1 MLADLLPQG
10 LKDLLG
16 PDLVFW
22 IGYVSNGKHLGWY
35 ASVQYTIEALLLGA
49 AVALVC
55 GVIAAALRNSAPAP
69 FSWLAAGYINIVRGV
84 PDVLFFLFFPIAFE
98 QGLEWVIS
106 LQVCTPETLALN
118 AGKWPPCDAANLSLN
133 TFQYLLL
140 AGVSLGIVYGAF
152 AANFIAGALRAV
164 PKGQLD
170 AARAYGMSNM
180 QVIWKIQIRQMWIYA
195 MPGLSNVWQSLVKS
209 TSLLSLLQIFDF
221 VAWAQRLG
229 ASNFSK
235 AAGLV
240 HDDWRWRYYL
250 VLLVFYIL
258 LTFVSEKVFGAINRR
273 VRRGLPLADQ
283 NLA

>member
-1 MLADLLPQG
+1 MLVDLLPQG
-10 LKDLLG
+10 FKNLLG
-16 PDLVFW
+16 PDVVFW
-22 IGYVSNGKHLGWY
+22 IGYISNGKHVGWY
-35 ASVQYTIEALLLGA
+35 ASVQYTLEALLLGA
-49 AVALVC
+49 AVALLL
-55 GVIAAALRNSAPAP
+55 GVVAAAVRNSAPAP

-84 PDVLFFLFFPIAFE
+84 PDVLFFLFFPLAFE
-98 QGLEWVIS
+98 QGLEWVLS
-106 LQVCTPETLALN
+106 FQVCTPDTLALN
-118 AGKWPPCDAANLSLN
+118 VGKWPPCPAANLSFN
-133 TFQYLLL
+133 TLQYLIL

-152 AANFIAGALRAV
+152 AANVIAGALKAV
-164 PKGQLD
+164 PKGQLE
-170 AARAYGMSNM
+170 AARAYGMTGF

-258 LTFVSEKVFGAINRR
+258 LTFLSEKVFAALNRR